1 MDKHKKKIKQLKHS
15 TALEFNLPDE
25 KVDDVINSMFK
36 FIREKTR
43 ELNLK
48 EVKTQEELDK
58 LKTTFII
65 QKLGRLY
72 VEDEAL
78 LKRNNKQK

>member
-1 MDKHKKKIKQLKHS
+1 MDNKHRKKAKDLIHS
-15 TALEFNLPDE
+15 TALEFNLSDE
-25 KVDDVINSMFK
+25 AVGDVINSMYK
-36 FIREKTR
+36 FIREKTK

-48 EVKTQEELDK
+48 EVKTKEELEK

-72 VEDEAL
+72 VDENKL
-78 LKRNNKQK
+78 ITRNNK